1 MSRVLRLIA
10 VLALVGAIW
19 FFWPF
24 GKYEEVVPIAP
35 QADTEQGQLFTKPLS
50 RDEAAPQANTNPDSA
65 TQDASGASRDLAAAP
80 PGGTNQQGT
89 QETLLRPK
97 RFYRV
102 VVQDGG
108 NLKAGGTT
116 IALAEIEVE
125 GLTGQCEDSRGQAW
139 PCGRAAR
146 SALMR
151 LIRGRAVMC
160 HVPASNAPEALTAR
174 CSVGGKDLSFWMVAQ
189 GWAKPT
195 QSAQAAFRE
204 AQDAARERRL
214 GIWR

>member
-1 MSRVLRLIA
+1 MFRISRMIL
-10 VLALVGAIW
+10 VLAILGAIW

-24 GKYEEVVPIAP
+24 GRYDDEVAVAP
-35 QADTEQGQLFTKPLS
+35 PQSETGQDQLFTKPLS
-50 RDEAAPQANTNPDSA
+50 QEAAV
-65 TQDASGASRDLAAAP
+65 P
-80 PGGTNQQGT
+80 PGTASPDQHAR
-89 QETLLRPK
+89 EESKPKPLLRPK

-108 NLKAGGTT
+108 SLKAGETT
-116 IALAEIEVE
+116 IKLAEIEVE
-125 GLTGQCEDSRGQAW
+125 RLAGSCEDSRGHAW

-146 SALMR
+146 SALTR

-160 HVPASNAPEALTAR
+160 HVPTKGEHKSLVAR

-189 GWAKPT
+189 GWAKPK
-195 QSAQAAFRE
+195 QSTQAAFKE
-204 AQDAARERRL
+204 AAEAARERRL